1 MLLCT
6 TKTYSKLSSYISSR
20 ELLKLEAQVAI
31 LAALHNILHKLANLF
46 KNRRTD
52 LHNFH
57 ILPEIFNWLI
67 SLLMKAPEVK

>member
-1 MLLCT
+1 M
-6 TKTYSKLSSYISSR
+6 
-20 ELLKLEAQVAI
+20 KLEAQVAN

-57 ILPEIFNWLI
+57 ILPEIFPWLI
-67 SLLMKAPEVK
+67 SLLMKAPEAK